1 MNENKTNINW
11 YPGHMAKTKREIK
24 ERINLIDVVYEVI
37 DARMPRSSKIDD
49 IDDIIKEKPRVIIMT
64 KYDLCDKGET
74 DKFIK
79 YYEDLGYKV
88 VYINLLTDKISKI
101 LDISTDIMKVENE
114 KRKAKGMKERPLRA
128 LVIGVPNAGK
138 STLINRL
145 VSKKSVNVGNTPGV
159 TKNISWIRINKDL
172 ELLDTPGIL
181 WPDFSDQE
189 RAHVLAAFSSIRE
202 EILDKNALAVFIL
215 KKLYEYYPDNLKER
229 YGIDHLTEDFVEE
242 FELIGKKRG
251 LMASGGVHSLLKT
264 LRSPV
269 QKEPESLGSVQL
281 LPNVLCK
288 PPCGS

>member
-88 VYINLLTDKISKI
+88 VCINLLTDKISKI
-101 LDISTDIMKVENE
+101 LDISTDIMKVENK

-251 LMASGGVHSLLKT
+251 LMASGGVVDYEKVATAVINDLKSGRLGKIT
-264 LRSPV
+264 LDR
-269 QKEPESLGSVQL
+269 LD
-281 LPNVLCK
+281 
-288 PPCGS
+288 

>member
-64 KYDLCDKGET
+64 KYDLCDKNET

-88 VYINLLTDKISKI
+88 VCINLLTDKIAKI
-101 LDISTDIMKVENE
+101 LDISTDIMKEENE

-159 TKNISWIRINKDL
+159 TKNISLIIINKDL

-251 LMASGGVHSLLKT
+251 LMASGGVVDYEKVATAIINDLKSGRLGKIT
-264 LRSPV
+264 LDR
-269 QKEPESLGSVQL
+269 LD
-281 LPNVLCK
+281 
-288 PPCGS
+288 

>member
-1 MNENKTNINW
+1 MNENKTNINC

-251 LMASGGVHSLLKT
+251 LMASGGVVDYEKVATAVINDLKSGRLGKIT
-264 LRSPV
+264 LDR
-269 QKEPESLGSVQL
+269 LD
-281 LPNVLCK
+281 
-288 PPCGS
+288 

>member
-24 ERINLIDVVYEVI
+24 GRINLIDVVYEVI

-251 LMASGGVHSLLKT
+251 LMASGGVVDYEKVATAVINDLKSGRLGKIT
-264 LRSPV
+264 LDR
-269 QKEPESLGSVQL
+269 LD
-281 LPNVLCK
+281 
-288 PPCGS
+288 

>member
-64 KYDLCDKGET
+64 KYDLCDKNET

-88 VYINLLTDKISKI
+88 VCINLLTDKISKI
-101 LDISTDIMKVENE
+101 LDISTDIMKVENK

-251 LMASGGVHSLLKT
+251 LMASGGVVDYEKVATAVINDLKSGRLGKIT
-264 LRSPV
+264 LDRLD
-269 QKEPESLGSVQL
+269 E
-281 LPNVLCK
+281 
-288 PPCGS
+288 

>member
-64 KYDLCDKGET
+64 KYDLCDKNET

-88 VYINLLTDKISKI
+88 VCINLLTDKISKI

-251 LMASGGVHSLLKT
+251 LMASGGVVDYEKVATAVINDLKSGRLGKIT
-264 LRSPV
+264 LDR
-269 QKEPESLGSVQL
+269 LD
-281 LPNVLCK
+281 
-288 PPCGS
+288 

>member
-1 MNENKTNINW
+1 
-11 YPGHMAKTKREIK
+11 
-24 ERINLIDVVYEVI
+24 
-37 DARMPRSSKIDD
+37 MPRSSKIDD

-64 KYDLCDKGET
+64 KYDLCDKNET

-88 VYINLLTDKISKI
+88 VCINLLTDKIAKI
-101 LDISTDIMKVENE
+101 LDISTDIMKEENE

-251 LMASGGVHSLLKT
+251 LMASGGVVDYEKVATAIINDLKSGRLGKIT
-264 LRSPV
+264 LDR
-269 QKEPESLGSVQL
+269 LD
-281 LPNVLCK
+281 
-288 PPCGS
+288 

>member
-64 KYDLCDKGET
+64 KYDLCDKNET

-88 VYINLLTDKISKI
+88 VCINLLTDKISKI
-101 LDISTDIMKVENE
+101 LDISTDIMKVENK

-251 LMASGGVHSLLKT
+251 LMASGGVVDYEKVATAVINDLKSGRLGKIT
-264 LRSPV
+264 LDR
-269 QKEPESLGSVQL
+269 LD
-281 LPNVLCK
+281 
-288 PPCGS
+288 

>member
-24 ERINLIDVVYEVI
+24 GRINLIDVVYEVI

-251 LMASGGVHSLLKT
+251 LMASGGVVDYEKVATAVINDLKSGRLGKIT
-264 LRSPV
+264 LDRLD
-269 QKEPESLGSVQL
+269 E
-281 LPNVLCK
+281 
-288 PPCGS
+288 

>member
-24 ERINLIDVVYEVI
+24 GRINLIDVVYEVI

-64 KYDLCDKGET
+64 KYDLCDKNET

-88 VYINLLTDKISKI
+88 VCINLLTDKISKI
-101 LDISTDIMKVENE
+101 LDISTDIMKVENK

-251 LMASGGVHSLLKT
+251 LMASGGVVDYEKVATAVINDLKSGRLGKIT
-264 LRSPV
+264 LDR
-269 QKEPESLGSVQL
+269 LD
-281 LPNVLCK
+281 
-288 PPCGS
+288 